1 MTESMQTRPQ
11 LPALEIRPVETARDL
26 AAFIDV
32 PKRLY
37 RNQPGYVPALDLER
51 RESLTPKNPFFAH
64 AEVRFWLAARG
75 PEIVGRISAQV
86 DRAYLARHDDATGH
100 FGCLDVADDAEAYA
114 ALLTTA
120 EAWLRDRGLRRI
132 TGPFSLSINEEV
144 GLMVWGF
151 DARKVL
157 LVPWHPP
164 YAGARVEACGY
175 RKLKDLLSWDYDVQA
190 APPTIGRRLLQRAA
204 MADRVRVRSADMA
217 HFQRDLGFLLDIF
230 NDAWSDNWG
239 YVPFTPEEIAAAA
252 KSLRPV
258 VIPDCAVFVE
268 LDGEPVAFVL
278 GIANLDEAIRDLDG
292 RLLPFGWAKLLWR
305 LKVRR
310 PDSGRV
316 PLMGVKRRFRNDALL
331 GAGLALMAIDTMREN
346 GKRLGIRTAELG
358 WILEDNKPTI
368 NIIKA
373 AGGVHCK
380 THRIYE
386 KALA

>member
-1 MTESMQTRPQ
+1 MAASR
-11 LPALEIRPVETARDL
+11 PALEIRAVETARDL
-26 AAFIDV
+26 AAFIDL

-37 RNQPGYVPALDLER
+37 RGQPGYVPALDLER
-51 RESLTPKNPFFAH
+51 RESLTAKNPYFAH

-75 PEIVGRISAQV
+75 AEIVGRISAQI
-86 DRAYLARHDDATGH
+86 DRAYLARYHDATGH
-100 FGCLDVADDAEAYA
+100 FGCLDVADDPEAYA
-114 ALLTTA
+114 ALFVAA
-120 EAWLRDRGLRRI
+120 ETWLRDQGMQRA
-132 TGPFSLSINEEV
+132 TGPFSLSINEEA
-144 GLMVWGF
+144 GLMVHGF
-151 DARKVL
+151 AARKIL

-164 YAGARVEACGY
+164 YAGAHVEACGY
-175 RKLKDLLSWDYDVQA
+175 TRLKDLLSWDYDVQA
-190 APPTIGRRLLQRAA
+190 ASPTIGRRLLQRAE
-204 MADRVRVRSADMA
+204 MADRVRVRTAEMN
-217 HFQRDLGFLLDIF
+217 HFQRDLGYLLDIF

-239 YVPFTPEEIAAAA
+239 YVPFTPAEIAAAA

-258 VIPDCAVFVE
+258 VIPECAVFVE
-268 LDGEPVAFVL
+268 LDGEPVAFIL

-292 RLLPFGWAKLLWR
+292 KLLPFGWAKLLWR

-310 PDSGRV
+310 PTSGRV

-331 GAGLALMAIDTMREN
+331 GAGLALMAIDAMREN

-373 AGGVHCK
+373 AGGVHYK

-386 KALA
+386 RALGAPTS